1 MAEPENQGEISIS
14 FASKKAMKLKKQKMV
29 QADDSEGLNL
39 EVQPASV
46 EPALEELVV
55 PKKTPEGGEDA
66 ILLEQVQMPRQEKV
80 EMPPVQQTK
89 TLEAETVSQASSNCQ
104 YGFGYLGQRK
114 KGEEI
119 PDTCIEC
126 PKSLNCMLSDYY
138 KKEESMAEIKKW
150 YAT

>member
-1 MAEPENQGEISIS
+1 MAEAENQGEIPIP
-14 FASKKAMKLKKQKMV
+14 FASKKSVKLKKQKMV
-29 QADDSEGLNL
+29 KADNSERPTP
-39 EVQPASV
+39 EVQPASI
-46 EPALEELVV
+46 EPPLEELFV
-55 PKKTPEGGEDA
+55 PEKEPEGSEEA
-66 ILLEQVQMPRQEKV
+66 ILLEQVQMPQQEKV